1 MTIMNKTVTNNDKL
15 TPSYI
20 GAMCSNYRRY
30 YTGAS
35 QENVATDVGCDSST
49 VSKFER
55 GVRPNAVIFMWYI
68 KRGLFDWVPIEK
80 WNGWDMGL

>member
-1 MTIMNKTVTNNDKL
+1 MTMANNDKL

-20 GAMCSNYRRY
+20 GAMCSNFRRY

-35 QENVATDVGCDSST
+35 QDDVAAEMGYERSA

-68 KRGLFDWVPIEK
+68 KHGLFDWVPIEK
-80 WNGWDMGL
+80 WNGWNMGL

>member
-1 MTIMNKTVTNNDKL
+1 MTMTNNKL

-20 GAMCSNYRRY
+20 GAMCANYRRY
-30 YTGAS
+30 YTEAS
-35 QENVATDVGCDSST
+35 QDNVAADVGCDRSA

-68 KRGLFDWVPIEK
+68 KHGLFNWVPIEK
-80 WNGWDMGL
+80 WNGWNMGL

>member
-1 MTIMNKTVTNNDKL
+1 MMIMTSNKL

-35 QENVATDVGCDSST
+35 QDDVAAETGYERSA

-68 KRGLFDWVPIEK
+68 KHGLFDWVPIEK
-80 WNGWDMGL
+80 WNGWNMGL